1 MNKKI
6 LSAMLSV
13 AMLFAAGSAFVS
25 CKDYD
30 DDIKNLQGQIDNLSK
45 AVQDIQAQIQKG
57 YLLTDVSP
65 ITGGIKVTL
74 SDGRSWD
81 IVNGKDGAAGKD
93 GDVWTIGDDG
103 FWYKNGAVTPYK
115 AIGTDGK
122 DGQNGKDGVDGKDG
136 KDGADGKD
144 GKDGKDGGAAGVYYV
159 PNADGYFYLVDPN
172 TGTTTKTDIKWS
184 NGGGTGNPVVD
195 AAWNTDNNTLTL
207 TGLVNSNGEVTSVT
221 ISLSGTLKS
230 LVFIPHFYLDGIETI
245 DYPWLGDSILVKE
258 VPNAGYTQTTHHKK
272 NIKNT
277 PTMFNYLPDELSEN
291 PKAKAQSKAYI
302 FGQTISVDYEINPSN
317 SILSYDENKPSFNVL
332 EPNVVY
338 ANTRAAAKTLN
349 VTSPKTWG
357 LFTEDAEVFDIKN
370 SRSTGVHDGA
380 GNSNVNYLQVGLKIE
395 KPNYLEPYPTS
406 GWSSKNDTNGGYL
419 PGTLDA
425 SYKMP
430 WEASAKAWY
439 NWYKNDTGT
448 HKDTDNTIALQLH
461 NIDGADVTSDY
472 ALLLPYRLTL
482 EGLVWQTT
490 KHTESPMY
498 KEPGFGPE
506 AAVTGDE
513 KGWYTNEKIFV
524 WDSPKEA
531 LDNQIGAALELPIY
545 DSYIDLKEYIG
556 IRVLKEDVIRRTV
569 SGTNWNASDHVSN
582 VVDPLNVK
590 KYYGDEEFYG
600 LHYEFQLVDYETDTN
615 VTHDSRYAT
624 FTDTEVEA
632 AKNATISYTG
642 RVRALTVNEI
652 AVTEAET
659 WGSKT
664 AIDREPL
671 VRVMVK
677 NADGDVL
684 LDGYI
689 LIHITNTNDNLQIKT
704 YQFDTK
710 TTDIC
715 NGVVFTTNWAQFSR
729 LILEQGMGQYQKN
742 KFDYFYWADC
752 IDKGAAVDA
761 ADAPFVT
768 ANALQLPA
776 YDGHKTYSMRIFNF
790 GSDIYGNTGEPTL
803 KGNNNAKEETSNAFE
818 DKALGVVRYYPNADG
833 QTNHKF
839 DWYLTADEVEYLT
852 HGKAAGEEVTVTRWI
867 RFKAKTYEEANKNIP
882 DGIVKYTQD
891 DYNAEWPFVWVKLT
905 VTLKRAAGKVAEY
918 DKKIDNYW
926 YNWKTGA
933 DNGWSGYLVDIEAPR
948 DGFTI
953 KDKNWF
959 GIISNTLFTNVPQ
972 SINKGWYY
980 FAPKTYEITG
990 ISGRKYTITTQRSG
1004 KIGTNE
1010 ADASATPSAADPLW
1024 NNMFNRYIQKGNT
1037 FEKTPGT
1044 AALSAEYVATVKPSE
1059 SYKWA
1064 EATLKADMEKYAI
1077 NSNAG
1082 VFENDILYAYDQTS
1096 KTYYQ
1101 IAKII
1106 KQQYTKGDP
1115 QATNAGE
1122 IQLFHWLTAEDGIV
1136 GSATQT
1142 AFENWVCYDVVNA
1155 IGYKVNNANINEELR
1170 SWLGFIGQQC
1180 NNDVAYYVGQKQY
1193 DDDNVATVMNSWK
1206 RPINLPNNNPDDA
1219 LDAKTNEN
1227 TVYIVD
1233 NLKMFDW
1240 RGDKPA
1246 TDGYMYDNH
1255 YWFWAYYNIKGIA
1268 INLDGSKVMVDLNDG
1283 NGFVKLNTVTSQL
1296 RLRGLTAGT
1305 VSTIAPANTA
1315 RTLFGKLSGATYWDY
1330 EPYNLIQ
1337 YNRADK
1343 EKNIEQEL
1351 GIYPANVANK
1361 AKFGG
1366 FYYENNSSTLTKF
1379 TLKFPVA
1386 IRYEWGWVFDSE
1398 LTWKV
1403 DTTHGND

>member
-30 DDIKNLQGQIDNLSK
+30 DDIKNLQGQIDNLSQ
-45 AVQDIQAQIQKG
+45 AVKDIQAQIQKG

-136 KDGADGKD
+136 KDGQDGKD

-184 NGGGTGNPVVD
+184 NSEGVGTPVVN
-195 AAWNTDNNTLTL
+195 ASWGNNVLL
-207 TGLVNSNGEVTSVT
+207 LSGLVDSNGNITSVEIPLT
-221 ISLSGTLKS
+221 GTLKS

-245 DYPWLGDSILVKE
+245 DYPWLGDSTLVKD
-258 VPNAGYTQTTHHKK
+258 PSLPAYTQTTHHKK

-277 PTMFNYLPDELSEN
+277 PSMFNYLPDNLSEN
-291 PKAKAQSKAYI
+291 PKATTQTRKAYI
-302 FGQTISVDYEINPSN
+302 FGQTIGVDYEINPSN
-317 SILSYDENKPSFNVL
+317 AVLSYDQNKPSYNVL

-357 LFTEDAEVFDIKN
+357 LYTEDADIFDIKT
-370 SRSTGVHDGA
+370 SRSTGVHDGT
-380 GNSNVNYLQVGLKIE
+380 GNSSVNYLQVGLKIE

-406 GWSSKNDTNGGYL
+406 GDINGGYL
-419 PGTLDA
+419 PATLDA
-425 SYKMP
+425 SYTMP
-430 WEASAKAWY
+430 WGKAWY
-439 NWYKNDTGT
+439 DWYVNDAGT
-448 HKDTDNTIALQLH
+448 HKDTDNTVALQLH

-482 EGLVWQTT
+482 EGLIWQTK
-490 KHTESPMY
+490 KHAESPMY
-498 KEPGFGPE
+498 KEPAFGPTGK
-506 AAVTGDE
+506 VTGDE
-513 KGWYTNEKIFV
+513 KGWYTNEQIFV

-531 LDNQIGAALELPIY
+531 LDNAIGAALELPIY

-556 IRVLKEDVIRRTV
+556 IRILKEDVIRRRI
-569 SGTNWNASDHVSN
+569 SGTNWNACDHESN
-582 VVDPLNVK
+582 VLDPLGVK

-624 FTDTEVEA
+624 FTDTDVEA
-632 AKNATISYTG
+632 AKNESISYTG

-652 AVTEAET
+652 AETEAET

-704 YQFDTK
+704 YKFDTQ

-715 NGVVFTTNWAQFSR
+715 NGLVYTTNWAQFSR

-752 IDKGAAVDA
+752 IAKGGAVAA

-768 ANALQLPA
+768 ANALELPP

-803 KGNNNAKEETSNAFE
+803 KGNNNDKEETSNAFE

-905 VTLKRAAGKVAEY
+905 VTLKRAAGKVAEF
-918 DKKIDNYW
+918 DQKIPNFW
-926 YNWKTGA
+926 YNWKTGS
-933 DNGWSGYLVDIEAPR
+933 DDGWSGYLVDIEAPR

-953 KDKNWF
+953 KDNNWF
-959 GIISNTLFTNVPQ
+959 GTISHTLFTNVPKD
-972 SINKGWYY
+972 IAKGWYY
-980 FAPKTYEITG
+980 FAPKTYEIKG
-990 ISGRKYTITTQRSG
+990 LSGHEYVITTQRSG
-1004 KIGTNE
+1004 KIGTNLS
-1010 ADASATPSAADPLW
+1010 DASATPSAADPLW
-1024 NNMFNRYIQKGNT
+1024 DNMFNRYIQTGNT
-1037 FEKTPGT
+1037 FVKTPGT
-1044 AALSAEYVATVKPSE
+1044 AALSAEYVATVKPAE
-1059 SYKWA
+1059 GYKWG

-1082 VFENDILYAYDQTS
+1082 VFTNNILYAYD
-1096 KTYYQ
+1096 KTTKKYTQ
-1101 IAKII
+1101 IAKIVE
-1106 KQQYTKGDP
+1106 QQYTKGAANTD
-1115 QATNAGE
+1115 NAGE
-1122 IQLFHWLTAEDGIV
+1122 IQLFHWLTAEDGLT

-1142 AFENWVCYDVVNA
+1142 AFENWVCYDVLNA
-1155 IGYKVNNANINEELR
+1155 IGYKVGNANINEELR

-1180 NNDVAYYVGQKQY
+1180 NDDVAYYVGQKQY

-1268 INLDGSKVMVDLNDG
+1268 INLDGSKVKVDLNDG
-1283 NGFVKLNTVTSQL
+1283 NGFVALNTVTSKL
-1296 RLRGLTAGT
+1296 RLRGLNAGT

-1343 EKNIEQEL
+1343 EKNIEQVL
-1351 GIYPANVANK
+1351 GIYPVNNANK
-1361 AKFGG
+1361 AQFGG
-1366 FYYENNSSTLTKF
+1366 FYYENDALTLTKF

-1403 DTTHGND
+1403 DTTHGNN